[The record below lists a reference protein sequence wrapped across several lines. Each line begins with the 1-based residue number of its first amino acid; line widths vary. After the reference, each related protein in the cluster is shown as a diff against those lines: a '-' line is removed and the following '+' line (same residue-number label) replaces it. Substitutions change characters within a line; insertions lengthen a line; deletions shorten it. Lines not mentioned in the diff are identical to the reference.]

1 MAVFRTYLFVSL
13 VSVLTLACSAED
25 DGPLMGSGSGGSAGE
40 SVSDASGVAG
50 MGGASGASGTSGTS
64 GTSGVGGAG
73 GAGGTGGGATVTC
86 EQSGGNRCA
95 DAAAKC
101 SGLVTLASSDC
112 VACCEVPSNPVFDAG
127 WADPFIVRDGDTY
140 YTFATGGT
148 VRRRSSKNL
157 ADWSAADDAL
167 GSAPW
172 KKATFGFWAPAV
184 YRAKSGKWIL
194 YYASERKGSTTQKCI
209 GRAVAN
215 SVSGKFVDDDAAPFL
230 CRVSHWSIDP
240 SVFQDKDGKDW
251 LLWRQDTSEM
261 SAGNA
266 FIRPLDANGN
276 LAGPEHLL
284 ISRAKSEPSWE
295 FDASGGVLENPAMI
309 HEDGVYH
316 LFYSAFRWETA
327 KYANGHAICDSP
339 IGPCTKTSKTD
350 PWQGSLGKMLGP
362 GGLDFVKAPDGTLLA
377 YMHGWVDPDV
387 GVANGRKLWLYR
399 MKVNGKT
406 AAIATL

>member
-1 MAVFRTYLFVSL
+1 VFRTIVLNLALAL
-13 VSVLTLACSAED
+13 VTLACSEKD
-25 DGPLMGSGSGGSAGE
+25 DGAAMGSSGGGSAG
-40 SVSDASGVAG
+40 ASGVTGSGSATG
-50 MGGASGASGTSGTS
+50 GGGDAGASGASGGTGAAGAS
-64 GTSGVGGAG
+64 SGGAG
-73 GAGGTGGGATVTC
+73 SGGATGVTC
-86 EQSGGNRCA
+86 AEAGGNRCA
-95 DAAAKC
+95 DAASKC
-101 SGLVTLASSDC
+101 SGLVALASSDC
-112 VACCEVPSNPVFDAG
+112 AACCKVPSNPVFDSG
-127 WADPFIVRDGDTY
+127 WADPFIVREGDTY

-172 KKATFGFWAPAV
+172 KKASFGFWAPAV

-215 SVSGKFVDDDAAPFL
+215 NVTGQFVDNDAQPFL
-230 CRVSHWSIDP
+230 CRPTHWSIDP
-240 SVFQDKDGKDW
+240 SVFSDKDGKDW

-276 LAGPEHLL
+276 LAGQEHLL
-284 ISRAKSEPSWE
+284 ISRAKTEPSWE
-295 FDASGGVLENPAMI
+295 FDGSGGVLENPAMI

-316 LFYSAFRWETA
+316 LFYSGFRWETA

-339 IGPCTKTSKTD
+339 IGPCNKTSKTD

-362 GGLDFVKAPDGTLLA
+362 GGLDFVKAPDGTLLT
-377 YMHGWVDPDV
+377 YMHGWVAPDV
-387 GVANGRKLWLYR
+387 DVPNGRKLWLYR

-406 AAIATL
+406 AALEPL